1 MYDVALAMGIEIM
14 KPGPLGGGG
23 KQQGAGVL
31 DHHFA
36 SMSQTHEFGGSPP
49 MPWMFGNAAREHMA
63 LYGSKPEHYAF
74 IGYKN
79 HKHSVNNPYS
89 QFRDEYTEKEVGE
102 APVIHSPLTKLQCS
116 PTSDGA
122 AAAVLMTE
130 AAVKKYGLEGQAIE
144 IIGQSMATDLPSA
157 FEGNKPDTAIKAIGS
172 SMCEKAAKEAYQQ
185 SGYGPNDVQV
195 IELHDCFAA
204 NELITYE
211 GLGLAQKG
219 EGHKLV
225 DAKDTTYGG
234 KWVVNP
240 SGGLISKGHPIG
252 ATGVAQ
258 CAELNWQLRNEAG
271 PRQVQHATTALQH
284 NLGLTGAVV
293 VTMYRKP
300 SEWKNVAPKRQVSL
314 GYDVPMAMSKL

>member
-1 MYDVALAMGIEIM
+1 VALAMGIEIM
-14 KPGPLGGGG
+14 KPGPLGGGA
-23 KQQGAGVL
+23 KQEGAGVL

-36 SMSQTHEFGGSPP
+36 AIAKTHEFGTSPP

-63 LYGSKPEHYAF
+63 LYGSKPEHYAY

-102 APVIHSPLTKLQCS
+102 APMIHSPLTKLQCS

-130 AAVKKYGLEGQAIE
+130 EAVKRYGLEGQAIE
-144 IIGQSMATDLPSA
+144 IVGQSMATDLPSA
-157 FEGNKPDTAIKAIGS
+157 FEGGKPDTAMNAIGV
-172 SMCEKAAKEAYQQ
+172 SMCEKAASEVYQQ
-185 SGYGPNDVQV
+185 SGLGPNDVQV
-195 IELHDCFAA
+195 VELHDCFAA

-211 GLGLAQKG
+211 GLGLAKKG
-219 EGHKLV
+219 EGHKLI
-225 DAKDTTYGG
+225 DSKDVTYGG

-258 CAELNWQLRNEAG
+258 CCELNWQLRGEAG
-271 PRQVQHATTALQH
+271 PRQVSTASVGLQH

-293 VTMYRKP
+293 ITMYQKP
-300 SEWKNVAPKRQVSL
+300 AEWKNIAPKRKASL
-314 GYDVPMAMSKL
+314 AFDVPLAMSKL